1 MGAGGVGE
9 SGSAYHGSLEMPL
22 KGALALIESPQM
34 PSENTEQRKLAAIMF
49 ADMEGYIH
57 AAAPGDHKV
66 MSKQN
71 DAEGAA
77 ASGGSP

>member
-1 MGAGGVGE
+1 MSNGT
-9 SGSAYHGSLEMPL
+9 
-22 KGALALIESPQM
+22 K
-34 PSENTEQRKLAAIMF
+34 QRKLAAIMF
-49 ADMEGYIH
+49 TDMVSYIH
-57 AAAPGDHKV
+57 AAAPGDRKV